1 MLQLGVT
8 MPMSTQPIRTFPKMA
23 RAAEDAGF
31 DAVWDFELYENPL
44 VVLAAVAMT
53 TSRIQLGTG
62 VATALS
68 RTPFELANAAAD
80 VDELSEGRLIL
91 GLGLGIPGLMMTLH
105 GAEVDHPLG
114 RMREYTEILKQCW
127 QYMADE
133 SPANYLGRYY
143 RFITPPVNPLGSRGL
158 KRKIPLLLGG
168 MNAKMIQLAGELGD
182 GLVGGG
188 YSKLYVK
195 DQVLPN
201 LAKGAERSGRELA
214 DLDTVTQ
221 VICCVSTDRDEALRR
236 ARIHVGQLVANPVQ
250 DGIVAAH
257 GLQKEVGEVRD
268 ALARGGP
275 AALGDVTDDKLI
287 ETFSIAGSPE
297 ECRAQLQAWDGL
309 IGHIMLH
316 TPYVPPLTAE
326 ETEDAYNQILAAF
339 ARPLPS

>member
-1 MLQLGVT
+1 MQLGVT
-8 MPMSTQPIRTFPKMA
+8 MPMSTQPICKFPEMA
-23 RAAEDAGF
+23 RAAENAGF
-31 DAVWDFELYENPL
+31 DAVWDFELYESPL
-44 VVLAAVAMT
+44 VVLAAAAMA

-80 VDELSEGRLIL
+80 VDELSGGRLIL
-91 GLGLGIPGLMMTLH
+91 GLGMGIPGLMMTLH
-105 GAEVDHPLG
+105 GAAVDHPVG

-127 QYMADE
+127 DYMDDE
-133 SPANYLGRYY
+133 SPANYKGDYY
-143 RFITPPVNPLGSRGL
+143 QFITPPFNPLGSRGL

-168 MNAKMIQLAGELGD
+168 MNPKMIQLAGELSD

-188 YSKLYVK
+188 YSKLYVR
-195 DQVLPN
+195 DEVLPN
-201 LAKGAERSGRELA
+201 LAKGAERSGRDLA
-214 DLDTVTQ
+214 DLQTVTQ
-221 VICCVSTDRDEALRR
+221 VICCVSTDRAEAMRR

-257 GLQKEVGEVRD
+257 GLQKEVELVRQ
-268 ALARGGP
+268 ALGQGGP

-297 ECRAQLQAWDGL
+297 ECRAQLQGWDGL

-316 TPYVPPLTAE
+316 TPYVPPLNRD

-339 ARPLPS
+339 GRPPAN